1 MGVSIFL
8 AYGTTAAVARQLGAG
23 NHQAAIRQG
32 IDGLWLAL
40 RAAGFVLLL
49 QASGTVLFRAWFA
62 AELGAPA
69 TQDLKRYARRLT
81 LAALAVVIVQGLLE
95 PAHLAGAWEG
105 IEDPTLR
112 HLALASPGGVVLWLR
127 FMGLGTLALA
137 LWRAHPG
144 LALPAALVALASFLV
159 SGHTLTDIHRTL
171 LLPLLA
177 LHVGAAAFWFGAR
190 ACLRRLLPP
199 VSDAAYLNLLRRFS
213 VRALWL
219 VPLLGALSLA
229 TPLPWLASQL
239 MPDLFTGLLVVALG
253 LLVFAPGSLSRGE
266 QLWLVGFSAFMIA
279 GSLPSNCTST
289 TAPITCVTLPI
300 APLFSAA
307 SFTIF

>member
-1 MGVSIFL
+1 MI
-8 AYGTTAAVARQLGAG
+8 
-23 NHQAAIRQG
+23 

-177 LHVGAAAFWFGAR
+177 LHVGAAAFWFGAL

-219 VPLLGALSLA
+219 VPLLGVAGVLLAATLLPDWAALRR
-229 TPLPWLASQL
+229 PY
-239 MPDLFTGLLVVALG
+239 GLLLLTKAALFAVLLG
-253 LLVFAPGSLSRGE
+253 LAALNRLRLVPALARGA
-266 QLWLVGFSAFMIA
+266 QAACAALR
-279 GSLPSNCTST
+279 
-289 TAPITCVTLPI
+289 VTLN
-300 APLFSAA
+300 AEYLLVMVVLTVTALMTGAFSPGEG
-307 SFTIF
+307 